1 MHANFIK
8 IALRYLWRNK
18 TYSILNF
25 ICLTFGLACAI
36 VSVLYI
42 FNAVSYD
49 RFQKNY
55 KRLYSVEAYV
65 TYFNGDRFPKSFLS
79 ASLADVLKSQ
89 APEIETI
96 TRVARGDADFVN
108 AGKSFTESGY
118 YADNNFF
125 SVFTFPLVESNEK
138 VLADPDAIAI
148 SENMAIKF
156 FGNVN
161 CVGKTLQLKD
171 GDQQQAFRVTAV
183 FRKIPG
189 QSTLQ
194 FDFVIPFGRFLA
206 DNPWALETGSSAN
219 ETWIVLRQNADYKK
233 LEAKIKNLIIKQET
247 TLNQELMLF
256 PLSDKLL
263 YRYAGG
269 QRIWGEMQTV
279 VIVGAIGFAIL
290 LIACFNF
297 INLSI
302 ALNIRRN
309 REAGIKK
316 VFGSGKPAI
325 VMQFLGE
332 TLIVT
337 LVSLV
342 SACILV
348 SMIVDGFNSMYNND
362 IHFNI
367 LNVNMLLFMAMVIL
381 FTVLAAGLLPAFYL
395 ASSNP
400 IHVLKGK
407 LPTSHSY
414 SKFRQGLII
423 FQLVIPVVLIIC
435 MMIIKAQDFYM
446 RSYDVG
452 VEQDKVIVL
461 DNTEGIQKHAGAFK
475 QELLAN
481 TGISVVS
488 FNNCI
493 PATGFGPTG
502 DVSWDGKAVTEK
514 QMFWCINSDFD
525 YNKIVKLEMVEGR
538 FFDPAFAMDSNNYV
552 VNDVAAQLMKYKT
565 PLGRSL
571 TLEGRKGNII
581 GVFKNFHVL
590 DLSGPVVPVI
600 IRLQPV
606 NSPYIMVKF
615 TSGSF
620 LSTAGKIS
628 SVAKKYDPATIF
640 QPRLFREIMSVS
652 RLSLPSNLVGLAFI
666 IAIMLACMGLFGLAS
681 FTAESRTREI
691 GIRKTNGAGIL
702 SIMRLLLVNYSKW
715 VTVAI
720 ILAMPLAYVIGTK
733 FLARFYFHTPMPVW
747 AFMAGPAIAYVI
759 AISTVSWQSWKAASR
774 NPVDAIRSE

>member
-1 MHANFIK
+1 MQANFIK
-8 IALRYLWRNK
+8 IASRYLWRNK

-42 FNAVSYD
+42 FNALSYD

-55 KRLYSVEAYV
+55 NRLYSVEAYV
-65 TYFNGDRFPKSFLS
+65 TYFNGDRYPKGYLS
-79 ASLADVLKSQ
+79 ASLADVLKAR
-89 APEIETI
+89 APEIESI
-96 TRVARGDADFVN
+96 TRLTGREANFEYG
-108 AGKSFTESGY
+108 GKSFTESGY
-118 YADNNFF
+118 YADENFF
-125 SVFTFPLVESNEK
+125 SVFTFPLMQNNGN
-138 VLADPDAIAI
+138 VLADPKAIAI
-148 SENMAIKF
+148 SETMAMKF

-161 CVGKTLQLKD
+161 CIGKIVQLKE
-171 GDQQQAFRVTAV
+171 GDKLQAFHVTAV
-183 FRKIPG
+183 FHKVPG

-194 FDFVIPFGRFLA
+194 FEFVIPFERFLA
-206 DNPWALETGSSAN
+206 DNPWASETGSDAN
-219 ETWIVLRQNADYKK
+219 ETWIVLKNNTDPKK
-233 LEAKIKNLIIKQET
+233 FEAKIKNLIIKQES

-269 QRIWGEMQTV
+269 QRVWGEMQTV

-325 VMQFLGE
+325 VLQFLGE
-332 TLIVT
+332 TFIVT

-342 SACILV
+342 SACMLV
-348 SMIVDGFNSMYNND
+348 SMLVDGFNSMFHND
-362 IHFNI
+362 IRFN
-367 LNVNMLLFMAMVIL
+367 LLDIRMFIFMVSVTL

-400 IHVLKGK
+400 VHVLKGK

-414 SKFRQGLII
+414 SKFRQGLIV

-452 VEQDKVIVL
+452 VEQDQVIVIE
-461 DNTEGIQKHAGAFK
+461 NTENIKKHAGAFK
-475 QELLAN
+475 NELLAN
-481 TGISVVS
+481 NGISVVS

-493 PATGFGPTG
+493 PATGFGPIG
-502 DVSWDGKAVTEK
+502 DVNWDGKAVTEK
-514 QMFWCINSDFD
+514 QMFWCVDSDFD

-538 FFDPAFAMDSNNYV
+538 FFDPAFEMDSSNYL
-552 VNDVAAQLMKYKT
+552 VNDVAARLMKYKN
-565 PLGRSL
+565 PVGSSL
-571 TLEGRKGNII
+571 TVEGTKGTVI
-581 GVFKNFHVL
+581 GVFKNLHVL

-600 IRLQPV
+600 IRLRPATG
-606 NSPYIMVKF
+606 SFIMVKF
-615 TSGSF
+615 TTGSF
-620 LSTAGKIS
+620 LATAGKIS
-628 SVAKKYDPATIF
+628 KVAKRYDPAAVL
-640 QPRLFREIMSVS
+640 QPRLFRDIMSVS

-666 IAIMLACMGLFGLAS
+666 IAISLACMGLFGLAS

-691 GIRKTNGAGIL
+691 GIRKTNGASIL
-702 SIMRLLLVNYSKW
+702 SIMQLLLTNYSKW

-720 ILAMPLAYVIGTK
+720 ILAMPMAYFIGSK
-733 FLARFYFHTPMPVW
+733 FLARFYFHTPMLVW
-747 AFMAGPAIAYVI
+747 AFIAGPLIAYII
-759 AISTVSWQSWKAASR
+759 AISTVSWQSWRVASR

>member
-1 MHANFIK
+1 MNVNFIK

-25 ICLTFGLACAI
+25 ICLTFGLACAM

-49 RFQKNY
+49 RFHKNY
-55 KRLYSVEAYV
+55 NRLYSVEAYV
-65 TYFNGDRFPKSFLS
+65 TYFNGDRFPKGYLS
-79 ASLADVLKSQ
+79 ASLADVLKAT
-89 APEIETI
+89 APEIESI
-96 TRVARGDADFVN
+96 TRLNSNEAKFVN
-108 AGKSFTESGY
+108 AGKTFNESGF

-125 SVFTFPLVESNEK
+125 SVFSFPLILNSSK
-138 VLADPDAIAI
+138 VLSDPNAIAI
-148 SENMAIKF
+148 SETMATKF

-161 CVGKTLQLKD
+161 CIGKTMQMQE
-171 GDQQQAFRVTAV
+171 GDKQHAFHITAV
-183 FRKIPG
+183 FRKVPG

-194 FDFVIPFGRFLA
+194 FDFVIPFERFLA
-206 DNPWALETGSSAN
+206 DNPWALETGSTSN
-219 ETWIVLRQNADYKK
+219 ETWIVLKNTADPKK
-233 LEAKIKNLIIKQET
+233 LEAKIKNLIIKQES

-269 QRIWGEMQTV
+269 QRVWGEMQTV

-325 VMQFLGE
+325 VLQFLGE
-332 TLIVT
+332 TLIIT
-337 LVSLV
+337 LVSLI
-342 SACILV
+342 SASLLV
-348 SMIVDGFNSMYNND
+348 GMLVDGFNSMFHND
-362 IHFNI
+362 ISFNI
-367 LNVNMLLFMAMVIL
+367 LDIRMLLFMSLVTL

-400 IHVLKGK
+400 VQVLKGK

-414 SKFRQGLII
+414 SKFRQGLIV

-446 RSYDVG
+446 RNFDVG
-452 VEQDKVIVL
+452 VEQDKVIVIE
-461 DNTEGIQKHAGAFK
+461 NTENIQKHAGAFK
-475 QELLAN
+475 NDLLAN
-481 TGISVVS
+481 TGISAVS

-502 DVSWDGKAVTEK
+502 DVSWDGKTVTEK
-514 QMFWCINSDFD
+514 QMFWCVNSDFD
-525 YNKIVKLEMVEGR
+525 YNKIVKLDMVEGR

-552 VNDVAAQLMKYKT
+552 VNDVAAQVMKFKS
-565 PLGRSL
+565 PVGSSL
-571 TLEGRKGNII
+571 TVEGRKGSVI
-581 GVFKNFHVL
+581 GVIRGFHVL
-590 DLSGPVVPVI
+590 DLSGPIVPAI
-600 IRLQPV
+600 IRLRPSQ
-606 NSPYIMVKF
+606 SPYIMVKYN
-615 TSGSF
+615 SGSF
-620 LSTAGKIS
+620 LTMAGKIRET
-628 SVAKKYDPATIF
+628 AKKYDPATII
-640 QPRLFREIMSVS
+640 QPRLFRDITSVS

-666 IAIMLACMGLFGLAS
+666 IAISLACMGLFGLAS

-702 SIMRLLLVNYSKW
+702 SIMKLLLANYSKW

-720 ILAMPLAYVIGTK
+720 IVAIPLAYTVGSM
-733 FLARFYFHTPMPVW
+733 FLARFHFHTPMPVW
-747 AFMAGPAIAYVI
+747 AFIAGPVMAYVI

>member
-1 MHANFIK
+1 MQANFIK
-8 IALRYLWRNK
+8 IASRYLWRNK

-42 FNAVSYD
+42 FNALSYD

-55 KRLYSVEAYV
+55 NRLYSVEAYV
-65 TYFNGDRFPKSFLS
+65 TYFNGDRYPKGYLS
-79 ASLADVLKSQ
+79 ASLADVLKAR
-89 APEIETI
+89 APEIESI
-96 TRVARGDADFVN
+96 TRLTGREANFEYG
-108 AGKSFTESGY
+108 GKSFTESGY
-118 YADNNFF
+118 YADENFF
-125 SVFTFPLVESNEK
+125 SVFTFPLMQNNGN
-138 VLADPDAIAI
+138 VLADPKAIAI
-148 SENMAIKF
+148 SETMAMKF

-161 CVGKTLQLKD
+161 CIGKIVQLKE
-171 GDQQQAFRVTAV
+171 GDKLQAFHVTAV
-183 FRKIPG
+183 FHKVPG

-194 FDFVIPFGRFLA
+194 FEFVIPFERFLA
-206 DNPWALETGSSAN
+206 DNPWASETGSAAN
-219 ETWIVLRQNADYKK
+219 ETWIVLKNNTDPKK
-233 LEAKIKNLIIKQET
+233 FEAKIKNLIIKQES

-269 QRIWGEMQTV
+269 QRVWGEMQTV

-325 VMQFLGE
+325 VLQFLGE
-332 TLIVT
+332 TFIVT

-342 SACILV
+342 SACMLV
-348 SMIVDGFNSMYNND
+348 SMLVDGFNSMFHND
-362 IHFNI
+362 IRFN
-367 LNVNMLLFMAMVIL
+367 LLDIRMFIFMVSVTL

-400 IHVLKGK
+400 VQVLKGK

-414 SKFRQGLII
+414 SKFRQGLIV

-452 VEQDKVIVL
+452 VEQDQVIVIE
-461 DNTEGIQKHAGAFK
+461 NTENIKKHAGAFK
-475 QELLAN
+475 NELLAN
-481 TGISVVS
+481 SGISVVS

-493 PATGFGPTG
+493 PATGFGPIG
-502 DVSWDGKAVTEK
+502 DVNWDGKAVTEK
-514 QMFWCINSDFD
+514 QMFWCVDSDFD
-525 YNKIVKLEMVEGR
+525 YNKIVKLEIVEGR
-538 FFDPAFAMDSNNYV
+538 FFDPAFAMDSSNYL
-552 VNDVAAQLMKYKT
+552 VNDVAARLMKYKN
-565 PLGRSL
+565 PVGSSL
-571 TLEGRKGNII
+571 TVEGTKGTVI
-581 GVFKNFHVL
+581 GVFKNLHVL

-600 IRLQPV
+600 IRLRPATG
-606 NSPYIMVKF
+606 SFIMVKF
-615 TSGSF
+615 TTGSF
-620 LSTAGKIS
+620 LTTAGKIS
-628 SVAKKYDPATIF
+628 KVAKRYDPAAVL
-640 QPRLFREIMSVS
+640 QPRLFRDIMSVS

-666 IAIMLACMGLFGLAS
+666 IAISLACMGLFGLAS

-691 GIRKTNGAGIL
+691 GIRKTNGASIL
-702 SIMRLLLVNYSKW
+702 SIMQLLLTNYSKW

-720 ILAMPLAYVIGTK
+720 ILAMPIAYFIGSK

-747 AFMAGPAIAYVI
+747 AFIAGPLIAYII
-759 AISTVSWQSWKAASR
+759 AISTVSWQSWRVASR

>member
-1 MHANFIK
+1 MHTNFMK

-42 FNAVSYD
+42 FNAFSFD
-49 RFQKNY
+49 RFHKNY

-65 TYFNGDRFPKSFLS
+65 TYFNGDRFPKSYLS
-79 ASLADVLKSQ
+79 ASLADVLKVR
-89 APEIETI
+89 APEIESI
-96 TRVARGDADFVN
+96 TRVTGNESKFEYGD
-108 AGKSFTESGY
+108 KSFTESGY
-118 YADNNFF
+118 FADQNFF
-125 SVFTFPLVESNEK
+125 GVFTFPLIQSNDK
-138 VLADPDAIAI
+138 VLAHPDAIAI

-161 CVGKTLQLKD
+161 CVGKTLQLKE
-171 GDQQQAFRVTAV
+171 GDKQQAFRVTGV

-194 FDFVIPFGRFLA
+194 FDFVIPYERFLA
-206 DNPWALETGSSAN
+206 DNPWALETGSSVAEN
-219 ETWIVLRQNADYKK
+219 WIVLKPNTDFKK

-269 QRIWGEMQTV
+269 QRVWGEMQTV
-279 VIVGAIGFAIL
+279 VIAGAIGFAIL

-325 VMQFLGE
+325 VFQFLGE

-337 LVSLV
+337 LVSLFT
-342 SACILV
+342 ACVLV
-348 SMIVDGFNSMYNND
+348 SMLVDGFNSMFHND
-362 IHFNI
+362 IR
-367 LNVNMLLFMAMVIL
+367 LNLLDIRMFIFMASVTL

-400 IHVLKGK
+400 VHVLKGK

-414 SKFRQGLII
+414 SKFRQGLIV
-423 FQLVIPVVLIIC
+423 FQLMIPVVLIIC

-452 VEQDKVIVL
+452 VQQDSVIVVE
-461 DNTEGIQKHAGAFK
+461 NTENIKKHEAAFK
-475 QELLAN
+475 HELLADK
-481 TGISVVS
+481 GISVVS

-502 DVSWDGKAVTEK
+502 DVNWDGKAVTEK
-514 QMFWCINSDFD
+514 QMFWCIDTDFD
-525 YNKIVKLEMVEGR
+525 YHKIVKLEMVEGR
-538 FFDPAFAMDSNNYV
+538 FFDPAYAMDSNNYL
-552 VNDVAAQLMKYKT
+552 VNDVAARLMKYKNPVGS
-565 PLGRSL
+565 PL
-571 TLEGRKGNII
+571 TVEGKRGTVI
-581 GVFKNFHVL
+581 GVFTNFHVL
-590 DLSGPVVPVI
+590 DLSGPVVPSI
-600 IRLQPV
+600 IRLRPAAG
-606 NSPYIMVKF
+606 SFIMVKF
-615 TSGSF
+615 TTGSF
-620 LSTAGKIS
+620 LSAAGKIS
-628 SVAKKYDPATIF
+628 KVAKRYDPAAVL
-640 QPRLFREIMSVS
+640 QPRLFRDIMSVS

-666 IAIMLACMGLFGLAS
+666 IAVSLACMGLFGLAS

-691 GIRKTNGAGIL
+691 GIRKTNGASIL
-702 SIMRLLLVNYSKW
+702 SIMKLLLANYSKW
-715 VTVAI
+715 VTVAV
-720 ILAMPLAYVIGTK
+720 ILAMPLAYMVGSK
-733 FLARFYFHTPMPVW
+733 FLGRFHFHTPIPVW
-747 AFMAGPAIAYVI
+747 AFIAGPLITYVI
-759 AISTVSWQSWKAASR
+759 AIATVSWQSWRVASR